1 VRQHRCAAA
10 AVVLLVA
17 LFPLVAPFP
26 AVGAAAAAS
35 EGPVDYRPPVDA
47 PVVDGF
53 RPPTTRWG
61 PGNRGLEYAT
71 APGTPVGAAADGTV
85 VFAGPVAGALHVT
98 VEHADGVR
106 TSYSYLATVEVRRGQ
121 RVRQRQRIATTG
133 DRLHVGARV
142 DGVYLDPAL
151 LFAGRLRLH
160 VRLVPHDDPARAER
174 VAALEE
180 VRERELFA
188 ELVAGDGGGLFDA
201 VAAVGGMVVES
212 GVERFRL
219 LAHYGEALTRPLPER
234 AMRLGLAVAEGTGD
248 PCTSGGVAPRP
259 PAERRV
265 AVLVGGLNSTDRDAA
280 VDDVDTARHGY
291 EVADVVRFSYRGG
304 VVPDDA
310 GAWGGVLP
318 SSGYG
323 PDDTRGDIAR
333 SGARLADLLEGVAAA
348 NPGAPVDV
356 FAHSMGGLVLRA
368 ALDELRR
375 RGRPL
380 PDVVVTLGTPH
391 DGADLATAGASLRL
405 GPLGLPAWLGREAAE
420 RLGSEDGVA
429 GRAADLD
436 LWDPALRQLSEVSD
450 FIGELPPLPPEV
462 DAIAIAA
469 RTDVIVPVPRSA
481 GSGAPVVVVDSGLGL
496 SAHDE
501 LPGSAPANRA
511 IALHLAGMAPPCRSI
526 AARTVDRV
534 AGGTVSFAQDGV
546 GALMTGFWLPA
557 PP

>member
-1 VRQHRCAAA
+1 MRQHRCAAA

-17 LFPLVAPFP
+17 LFLP
-26 AVGAAAAAS
+26 AVGGVAAAS
-35 EGPVDYRPPVDA
+35 GGPVDYRPPVDA

-71 APGTPVGAAADGTV
+71 VPGTPVGAAADGTV

-98 VEHADGVR
+98 VEHADGLR

-121 RVRQRQRIATTG
+121 RVRQGQRLATTG
-133 DRLHVGARV
+133 DRLHVGARL
-142 DGVYLDPAL
+142 DGVYVDPAL

-201 VAAVGGMVVES
+201 VVAVGGVLVDA

-219 LAHYGEALTRPLPER
+219 LAHYGEALTRPVPER
-234 AMRLGLAVAEGTGD
+234 TLRLGLAVADGTGD
-248 PCTSGGVAPRP
+248 PCTSGGVEPGP

-280 VDDVDTARHGY
+280 VDDVDTSRHGY
-291 EVADVVRFSYRGG
+291 EAADVVRFSYRGG

-310 GAWGGVLP
+310 AAWGGVLP

-323 PDDTRGDIAR
+323 PDDTRGDIPR

-356 FAHSMGGLVLRA
+356 YAHSMGGLVLRA

-405 GPLGLPAWLGREAAE
+405 GPLGLPTWLGREAAE
-420 RLGSEDGVA
+420 RYGSEDGVA
-429 GRAADLD
+429 GRVADLD

-450 FIGELPPLPPEV
+450 VIRDLPPLPSDV

-481 GSGAPVVVVDSGLGL
+481 GSGAPVVVVDSGFGL

-501 LPGSAPANRA
+501 LPGSGPANRA
-511 IALHLAGMAPPCRSI
+511 IALHLAGMAPPCRSV

-534 AGGTVSFAQDGV
+534 AGGTVSFLEDGV

>member
-1 VRQHRCAAA
+1 MRHHRCAAA

-17 LFPLVAPFP
+17 LLLPSAGV
-26 AVGAAAAAS
+26 AAAS
-35 EGPVDYRPPVDA
+35 DGPVDYRPPVDA

-71 APGTPVGAAADGTV
+71 APGTPVRAAADGTV

-106 TSYSYLATVEVRRGQ
+106 TSYSYLATLQVRRGQ
-121 RVRQRQRIATTG
+121 RVRQGQQLATSG

-142 DGVYLDPAL
+142 DGVYVDPAL

-180 VRERELFA
+180 VRERELLA
-188 ELVAGDGGGLFDA
+188 ELVAGDGGGMFDA
-201 VAAVGGMVVES
+201 VLAVGGMVVGS
-212 GVERFRL
+212 GAERFRL
-219 LAHYGEALTRPLPER
+219 LVHYGEALTRPIPER
-234 AMRLGLAVAEGTGD
+234 AIRFGLAVADGTGE
-248 PCTSGGVAPRP
+248 PCTSADVEPAP

-280 VDDVDTARHGY
+280 VDDVDTGRHGY
-291 EVADVVRFSYRGG
+291 EDGDVVRFSYRGG

-310 GAWGGVLP
+310 AAWGGVLP

-323 PDDTRGDIAR
+323 PDDTRGDITR
-333 SGARLADLLEGVAAA
+333 SGERLADLLEGVAAA
-348 NPGAPVDV
+348 NPGAPLDV

-405 GPLGLPAWLGREAAE
+405 GPLGLPTWLGHEAAE
-420 RLGSEDGVA
+420 RYGPEDGVV
-429 GRAADLD
+429 GQVADLD
-436 LWDPALRQLSEVSD
+436 LWDPAVRQLSEVSD
-450 FIGELPPLPPEV
+450 LIRDLPPLPPDV
-462 DAIAIAA
+462 DALVIAA
-469 RTDVIVPVPRSA
+469 RTDVVVPVPRAA
-481 GSGAPVVVVDSGLGL
+481 GSGAPLVVVDSGFGP
-496 SAHDE
+496 SAHDQ
-501 LPGSAPANRA
+501 LPGGGPANRA

-526 AARTVDRV
+526 AARALDHAVGD
-534 AGGTVSFAQDGV
+534 AVSLAADGL
-546 GALMTGFWLPA
+546 GAALMGFGLPA

>member
-1 VRQHRCAAA
+1 VRRHRCAAA

-17 LFPLVAPFP
+17 QLLPSFGGV
-26 AVGAAAAAS
+26 AAAS
-35 EGPVDYRPPVDA
+35 DGPVDYRPPVDA

-71 APGTPVGAAADGTV
+71 APGTPVGAAAEGTV
-85 VFAGPVAGALHVT
+85 VFAGTVAGALHVT
-98 VEHADGVR
+98 VEHPDGIR

-121 RVRQRQRIATTG
+121 RVRQGQRLATTG

-142 DGVYLDPAL
+142 DGVYVDPAL
-151 LFAGRLRLH
+151 LFADRLRLH

-180 VRERELFA
+180 VRERELLA

-201 VAAVGGMVVES
+201 VVAVGGMVVDS
-212 GVERFRL
+212 GVERFRVM
-219 LAHYGEALTRPLPER
+219 AHYGEALTRPVPDR
-234 AMRLGLAVAEGTGD
+234 VVRFAVAVADGAGD
-248 PCTSGGVAPRP
+248 PCTSGGVEPGP

-291 EVADVVRFSYRGG
+291 EEEDVVRFSYRGG

-310 GAWGGVLP
+310 AAWGGVLP
-318 SSGYG
+318 ASAYG
-323 PDDTRGDIAR
+323 SDDTRGDIAR
-333 SGARLADLLEGVAAA
+333 SGERLADLLEGVAAA

-356 FAHSMGGLVLRA
+356 FAHSMGGLVVRA
-368 ALDELRR
+368 ALDELLR

-405 GPLGLPAWLGREAAE
+405 GPLGLPTWLGREAAE
-420 RLGSEDGVA
+420 RLGPEDGVA
-429 GRAADLD
+429 GQVADLD

-450 FIGELPPLPPEV
+450 FIEDLPPLPSDV

-481 GSGAPVVVVDSGLGL
+481 GSGAPVVVVDSGFGL

-501 LPGSAPANRA
+501 LPGSGPANRA

-526 AARTVDRV
+526 AARTVDQ
-534 AGGTVSFAQDGV
+534 AIGGTVSLAEDGV
-546 GALMTGFWLPA
+546 GALLSGFWLPV